1 MKDKKK
7 SIIQFIKFG
16 IVGFINTFCSY
27 IISNCGYYIFNLH
40 EQICNL
46 IAFIITVFISYI
58 LNGNFVFNDNKEN
71 RSLIKSLIKVYV
83 LYSFTGL
90 FLTAV
95 LLYVEES
102 IFGIPHYIATLINLV
117 ITIPLNFILNKFWA
131 FKN

>member
-71 RSLIKSLIKVYV
+71 RSYV

-90 FLTAV
+90 FLSAV